1 MAVCAG
7 MVLLAGCGSTAS
19 ADKADGSADSGK
31 KLSIVCTSF
40 SGYDWAREITA
51 GTDSCEIT
59 YLLSNGVDMHSFQPS
74 AEDIMKISKCDMF
87 IYVGGE
93 SEGWTEDALAES
105 VNKDMKVIKFLDVKG
120 LESKEEEVKEGMEGE
135 EEEEEGEG
143 VEEVEYDEHV
153 WLSLRN
159 AEVLCGEI
167 ADDLCELDSANADS
181 YRASLAAY
189 TEKLD
194 KLDNDFKTLVDGSAN
209 KTLIF
214 GDRFPFRYFVD
225 DYGLDYYAAFVGCS
239 AETQAS
245 FETIA
250 FLAKKVDETG
260 TGTVF
265 TIENS
270 DGKIAEAI
278 VENTSSKD
286 QKIAVLD
293 SVQSIDSEHISSG
306 TTYYNIMEKNYETL
320 KEALK

>member
-1 MAVCAG
+1 MLGKIKAIAVCMG
-7 MVLLAGCGSTAS
+7 MLLLAGCGSTA
-19 ADKADGSADSGK
+19 KAESNDK
-31 KLSIVCTSF
+31 KLSIVCTTF

-51 GTDSCEIT
+51 GTDNCEIT
-59 YLLSNGVDMHSFQPS
+59 YLLTNGVDMHSYQPT
-74 AEDIMKISKCDMF
+74 AEDIMMISKCDMF

-93 SEGWTEDALAES
+93 SEEWAEDALAES
-105 VNKDMKVIKFLDVKG
+105 INKDMKVIKFLDVKG
-120 LESKEEEVKEGMEGE
+120 LESKEEEVKEGMQGE
-135 EEEEEGEG
+135 EEEENENEDI
-143 VEEVEYDEHV
+143 EYDEHV

-167 ADDLCELDSANADS
+167 TRELCELDSENENS

-189 TEKLD
+189 TQKLD
-194 KLDNDFKTLVDGSAN
+194 KLDNDIKTLVDSARN

-245 FETIA
+245 FDTIT
-250 FLAKKVDETG
+250 FLAKKVNETG
-260 TGTVF
+260 VDTVF

-270 DGKIAEAI
+270 DSNIAQAVI
-278 VENTSSKD
+278 ENTDSKD

-293 SVQSIDSEHISSG
+293 SIQSVDAEHIHTG

-320 KEALK
+320 KEALE